1 MRINIQL
8 NRADKLC
15 SIWVYVRYAKFIN
28 LIKGARMK
36 IEIKSKDCVYI
47 TINNIVY
54 YIDDSTG
61 ERIIRKWKE
70 NKDA

>member
-1 MRINIQL
+1 
-8 NRADKLC
+8 
-15 SIWVYVRYAKFIN
+15 VYVRYAKFIN